1 MKVNILRKSLIKKM
15 NVKGQEWETLIPWL
29 IALLV
34 IFLMLVVSFV
44 LSGKGQSVIEY
55 IKNLFRFGK

>member
-1 MKVNILRKSLIKKM
+1 MRNK
-15 NVKGQEWETLIPWL
+15 KGQEWETLIPWL

-44 LSGKGQSVIEY
+44 LSEKGQSTIEY